1 MKKALLTLGAAALL
15 AAGCTTNPYTGEER
29 ASRTVTSGAGG
40 AAAGAAAG
48 AVIGAIAGGRPG
60 KGAAIGAAAGAAI
73 GVGIGVY
80 QDRQQAKL
88 RERLAN
94 SGVSVTREGDNI
106 RLNMPSDITFPVNQS
121 DINPGFYETLNSVAL
136 VLKEYDKTTV
146 SVLGHADATGSD
158 AYNQAL
164 SERRAL
170 SVSNYLA
177 AQGVA
182 PARLNAVGFGE
193 SRPVADNSTAQGRAY
208 NRRVEILIDPIESQF
223 TN

>member
-1 MKKALLTLGAAALL
+1 MMRKALIIGAIAVFAV
-15 AAGCTTNPYTGEER
+15 GCTTNPYTGEQR

-48 AVIGAIAGGRPG
+48 AIIGAIAGDAG
-60 KGAAIGAAAGAAI
+60 KGALIGAGVGAAA

-94 SGVSVTREGDNI
+94 SGVSVTRDGDNI
-106 RLNMPSDITFPVNQS
+106 RLNMPSDITFGTNQS
-121 DINPGFYETLNSVAL
+121 DITPGFYETLNSVAL
-136 VLKEYDKTTV
+136 VLKEYNKTAV
-146 SVLGHADATGSD
+146 SVYGHADSTGPE
-158 AYNQAL
+158 AYNQTL

-177 AQGVA
+177 AQGVM
-182 PARLNAVGFGE
+182 PGRLRAVGFGE
-193 SRPVADNSTAQGRAY
+193 SRPIADNNTDYGRTA
-208 NRRVEILIDPIESQF
+208 NRRVEIIIDPIEAQF
-223 TN
+223 